1 MLSMSNGGG
10 RIKGEG
16 WIQSLV
22 SRELYDAPLIGY
34 ALNEEINK
42 LPTGRRSIKP
52 RSVYKTLR
60 RREKED
66 LLNSEWIRGS
76 PCITR
81 RVYSLT
87 DAGMEKDICGER
99 TDENSWIDD
108 KFQRN

>member
-1 MLSMSNGGG
+1 MKVGSNRLSQENF
-10 RIKGEG
+10 
-16 WIQSLV
+16 
-22 SRELYDAPLIGY
+22 DAPLIGY

-42 LPTGRRSIKP
+42 LLAGRRSIKP

-66 LLNSEWIRGS
+66 LLNSEWIRSS
-76 PCITR
+76 PCLTH

-87 DAGMEKDICGER
+87 DTGMEKDVYGER

-108 KFQRN
+108 KFQQNSSY